1 MKRRPPRSTQGVSS
15 AASDVYKRQRVD
27 MAGHDIDGK
36 IFVTVYK
43 NMPSSPRFKRSPKK
57 SPNRSPKRNSSV
69 STVDL
74 IRENS
79 RLRKKNKILDR
90 AWLHATHGLEALAN
104 SIRGENDIPD
114 KKKTKYV
121 RKIETLRVEIGEL
134 SDLVYS
140 V

>member
-1 MKRRPPRSTQGVSS
+1 
-15 AASDVYKRQRVD
+15 

-36 IFVTVYK
+36 KFVAVYK

-57 SPNRSPKRNSSV
+57 SPKRNSSV

-79 RLRKKNKILDR
+79 MLRKKNKILDR
-90 AWLHATHGLEALAN
+90 VWLSATHGLEALAN

-114 KKKTKYV
+114 KKKAKYV
-121 RKIETLRVEIGEL
+121 GKIEKLRVKIGEL
-134 SDLVYS
+134 SDLA
-140 V
+140 